1 MKEELTMASDA
12 QNNAN
17 RENAKKSTGPRTEA
31 GKNKARFNARR
42 HGLTGLIFAISQDDE
57 RAYMA
62 MEKGYLTALKPVGEA
77 ERNLVGLICK
87 GYWRLGAAA
96 ADEQNMLSL
105 RHEDFADTTDAPN
118 PEFHAASVRARIALD
133 DDYTNV
139 PLYEGRLRRVI
150 AQHEKRLQELQEQR
164 QAEESRV
171 LAEAELL
178 LKLAHMKG
186 QTIEPEALTE
196 EIGFVFTDPDMNA
209 RFTKKLVLDEA
220 NFYQRNHW
228 DRSKRYD
235 WAGLKVPPATS
246 K

>member
-1 MKEELTMASDA
+1 MASDA

-42 HGLTGLIFAISQDDE
+42 HGLTGLIFALSQDDE

-62 MEKGYLTALKPVGEA
+62 MEDGFLVSLKPVGEA
-77 ERNLVGLICK
+77 ERYLVGLIAK

-105 RHEDFADTTDAPN
+105 RHEDFAETTDAPN

-150 AQHEKRLQELQEQR
+150 AAHEKRLKELQSDREA
-164 QAEESRV
+164 AEARA
-171 LAEAELL
+171 LAEAEAL
-178 LKLAHMKG
+178 LKLAHMENQAIDPK
-186 QTIEPEALTE
+186 ALTE
-196 EIGFVFTDPDMNA
+196 DVGFVFTDPAMNA
-209 RFTKKLVLDEA
+209 RLTKKLALEKA
-220 NFYQRNHW
+220 GFYQRNHW
-228 DRSKRYD
+228 DRSKR
-235 WAGLKVPPATS
+235 WEFASLKVPNPTPATQN
-246 K
+246 